1 MSKRR
6 KKSNNFIITIIV
18 FIFLCVSGYFGTDY
32 FLDTSN
38 NIAKEASA
46 NEVQITTS
54 ASIENADE
62 VDLNNDKLNIIFFYV
77 GQADC
82 TLIKLNDEVMLIDAG
97 NNSDGK
103 NIVSFLQEKGITQI
117 DYLVGTHADEDHI
130 GGIDDVIK
138 SMKIGTFLIPTVGK
152 NGTDYKN
159 AVEAAEEK
167 NIPIEHPTMG
177 DVFEFEDANS
187 IDTSLQNSIISNTET
202 QSANNV
208 ALHFEIMSAMEEEGT
223 SDNNS
228 SLVIELTY
236 NNTKYLF
243 MGDAETEVENSR
255 SWNKVNVLKVGH
267 HGSNSSSS
275 TKFLE
280 QIKPQYS
287 IIEVGKNNSYNLPS
301 DKAIKRLGES
311 GTQILRTDKA
321 NGDEVGSFW
330 LTSDGNTID
339 IREVNINLDGNG

>member
-62 VDLNNDKLNIIFFYV
+62 VDLNNNKLNTIFFYV

-82 TLIKLNDEVMLIDAG
+82 TLIKLNDEVMLIDSG

-103 NIVSFLQEKGITQI
+103 NVVSFLQEKGITQI

-138 SMKIGTFLIPTVGK
+138 SMEIGTFLIPTVGS
-152 NGTDYKN
+152 GTDYKN

-167 NIPIEHPTMG
+167 NIPIEHPTIG
-177 DVFEFEDANS
+177 DVFIFEDA
-187 IDTSLQNSIISNTET
+187 Q
-202 QSANNV
+202 
-208 ALHFEIMSAMEEEGT
+208 FEIMSAMEDEGT

-236 NNTKYLF
+236 NATKYLF

-280 QIKPQYS
+280 QVSPQYS

-301 DKAIKRLGES
+301 DKAIQRLEES
-311 GTQILRTDKA
+311 GTQILRTDRA
-321 NGDEVGSFW
+321 NGEEVGSFW

-339 IREVNINLDGNG
+339 IKKVNINLDGNS

>member
-82 TLIKLNDEVMLIDAG
+82 TLIKLNDEVMLIDSG

-103 NIVSFLQEKGITQI
+103 NVVSFLQEKGITQI

-138 SMKIGTFLIPTVGK
+138 SMEIGTFLIPTVGK

-177 DVFEFEDANS
+177 EVFIFEDA
-187 IDTSLQNSIISNTET
+187 
-202 QSANNV
+202 
-208 ALHFEIMSAMEEEGT
+208 HFEIMSAMEEEGT

-280 QIKPQYS
+280 QVKPQYS

-301 DKAIKRLGES
+301 DKAIKRLEES

-339 IREVNINLDGNG
+339 IRKVNINLDGNG

>member
-6 KKSNNFIITIIV
+6 KKSNNIILSLIIFII
-18 FIFLCVSGYFGTDY
+18 LCVSGYFGTDY
-32 FLDTSN
+32 FLENSN
-38 NIAKEASA
+38 SDNIAKEVST
-46 NEVQITTS
+46 NEVKITTYS
-54 ASIENADE
+54 IIENVDE

-82 TLIKLNDEVMLIDAG
+82 TLIKLNDDVILIDAG
-97 NNSDGK
+97 NNNDGK
-103 NIVSFLQEKGITQI
+103 NVVSFLQEKGITQI
-117 DYLVGTHADEDHI
+117 DYLIGTHADEDHI
-130 GGIDDVIK
+130 GGIDDIIN
-138 SMKIGTFLIPTVGK
+138 SMDIGTFLIPTIGE

-159 AVEAAEEK
+159 AVETAKDK
-167 NIPIEHPTMG
+167 NIQIKHPTRG
-177 DVFEFEDANS
+177 DIFYFENAQFE
-187 IDTSLQNSIISNTET
+187 
-202 QSANNV
+202 V
-208 ALHFEIMSAMEEEGT
+208 MSAMEEEGT

-228 SLVIELTY
+228 SLVIEFTY
-236 NNTKYLF
+236 NNTTYLF

-280 QIKPQYS
+280 QVNPEYS

-301 DKAIKRLGES
+301 DKAIKRLEES
-311 GTQILRTDKA
+311 GTQVLRTDKA
-321 NGDEVGSFW
+321 NGEEVGSFW

-339 IREVNINLDGNG
+339 IREVNINLDGNI

>member
-6 KKSNNFIITIIV
+6 KKSNNIILSLIIFII
-18 FIFLCVSGYFGTDY
+18 LCVSGYFGTDY
-32 FLDTSN
+32 FLENSN
-38 NIAKEASA
+38 SDNIAKEVST
-46 NEVQITTS
+46 NEVKITTAS
-54 ASIENADE
+54 SIENVDE

-82 TLIKLNDEVMLIDAG
+82 TLIKLNDEVILIDAG
-97 NNSDGK
+97 NNNDGK
-103 NIVSFLQEKGITQI
+103 NVVSFLQEKGITQI
-117 DYLVGTHADEDHI
+117 DYLIGTHADEDHI
-130 GGIDDVIK
+130 GGIDDIIN
-138 SMKIGTFLIPTVGK
+138 SMDIGTFLIPTIGE

-159 AVEAAEEK
+159 AVEMAKEK
-167 NIPIEHPTMG
+167 NIQIKHPTMG
-177 DVFEFEDANS
+177 DIFYFENAQFE
-187 IDTSLQNSIISNTET
+187 
-202 QSANNV
+202 V
-208 ALHFEIMSAMEEEGT
+208 MSAMEEEGT

-228 SLVIELTY
+228 SLVIEFTY
-236 NNTKYLF
+236 NNTTYLF

-280 QIKPQYS
+280 QVNPEYS

-301 DKAIKRLGES
+301 DKAIKRLEES
-311 GTQILRTDKA
+311 GTQVLRTDKA
-321 NGDEVGSFW
+321 NGEEVGSFW

-339 IREVNINLDGNG
+339 IREVNINLDGNI

>member
-6 KKSNNFIITIIV
+6 KKSNNIILSLIIFII
-18 FIFLCVSGYFGTDY
+18 LCVSGYFGTDY
-32 FLDTSN
+32 FLENSN
-38 NIAKEASA
+38 SDNIAKEVST
-46 NEVQITTS
+46 NEVKITTS
-54 ASIENADE
+54 SSIENADE

-82 TLIKLNDEVMLIDAG
+82 TLIKLNDDVILIDAG
-97 NNSDGK
+97 NNNDGK
-103 NIVSFLQEKGITQI
+103 NVVSLLQEKGITQI
-117 DYLVGTHADEDHI
+117 DYLIGTHADEDHI
-130 GGIDDVIK
+130 GGIDDIIN
-138 SMKIGTFLIPTVGK
+138 SMDIGTFLIPTIGE

-159 AVEAAEEK
+159 AVETAKDK
-167 NIPIEHPTMG
+167 NIQIKHPTRG
-177 DVFEFEDANS
+177 DIFYFENAQFE
-187 IDTSLQNSIISNTET
+187 
-202 QSANNV
+202 V
-208 ALHFEIMSAMEEEGT
+208 MSAMEEEGT

-228 SLVIELTY
+228 SLVIEFTY
-236 NNTKYLF
+236 NNTTYLF

-280 QIKPQYS
+280 QVNPEYS

-301 DKAIKRLGES
+301 DKAIRRLEES
-311 GTQILRTDKA
+311 GTQVLRTDKA
-321 NGDEVGSFW
+321 NGEEVGSFW

-339 IREVNINLDGNG
+339 IREVNINLDGNI

>member
-6 KKSNNFIITIIV
+6 KKSNNIILSLIIFII
-18 FIFLCVSGYFGTDY
+18 LCVSGYFGTDY
-32 FLDTSN
+32 FLENSN
-38 NIAKEASA
+38 SDNIAKEVST
-46 NEVQITTS
+46 NEVKITTS
-54 ASIENADE
+54 SIIENVDE

-82 TLIKLNDEVMLIDAG
+82 TLIKLNDDVILIDAG
-97 NNSDGK
+97 NNNDGK
-103 NIVSFLQEKGITQI
+103 NVVSFLQEKGITQI
-117 DYLVGTHADEDHI
+117 DYLIGTHADEDHI
-130 GGIDDVIK
+130 GGIDDIIN
-138 SMKIGTFLIPTVGK
+138 SMDIGTFLIPTIGE

-159 AVEAAEEK
+159 AVETAKDK
-167 NIPIEHPTMG
+167 NIQIKHPTRG
-177 DVFEFEDANS
+177 DIFYFENAQFE
-187 IDTSLQNSIISNTET
+187 
-202 QSANNV
+202 V
-208 ALHFEIMSAMEEEGT
+208 MSAMEEEGT

-228 SLVIELTY
+228 SLVIEFTY
-236 NNTKYLF
+236 NNTTYLF

-280 QIKPQYS
+280 QVNPEYS

-301 DKAIKRLGES
+301 DKAIRRLEES
-311 GTQILRTDKA
+311 GTQVLRTDKA
-321 NGDEVGSFW
+321 NGEEVGSFW

-339 IREVNINLDGNG
+339 IREVNINLDGNI

>member
-6 KKSNNFIITIIV
+6 KKSNNIILSLII
-18 FIFLCVSGYFGTDY
+18 FMILCVSGYFGTDY
-32 FLDTSN
+32 FLENSN
-38 NIAKEASA
+38 SDNIAKEVST
-46 NEVQITTS
+46 NEVKITTS
-54 ASIENADE
+54 SIIENVDE

-82 TLIKLNDEVMLIDAG
+82 TLIKLNDDVILIDAG
-97 NNSDGK
+97 NNNDGK
-103 NIVSFLQEKGITQI
+103 NVVSFLQEKGITQI
-117 DYLVGTHADEDHI
+117 DYLIGTHADEDHI
-130 GGIDDVIK
+130 GGIDDIIN
-138 SMKIGTFLIPTVGK
+138 SMDIGTFLIPTIGE

-159 AVEAAEEK
+159 AVETAKDK
-167 NIPIEHPTMG
+167 NIQIKHPTRG
-177 DVFEFEDANS
+177 DIFYFENAQFE
-187 IDTSLQNSIISNTET
+187 
-202 QSANNV
+202 V
-208 ALHFEIMSAMEEEGT
+208 MSAMEEEGT

-228 SLVIELTY
+228 SLVIEFTY
-236 NNTKYLF
+236 NNTTYLF

-280 QIKPQYS
+280 QVKPEYS

-301 DKAIKRLGES
+301 DKAIRRLEES
-311 GTQILRTDKA
+311 GTQVLRTDKA
-321 NGDEVGSFW
+321 NGKEVGSFW

-339 IREVNINLDGNG
+339 IREVNINLDGNI